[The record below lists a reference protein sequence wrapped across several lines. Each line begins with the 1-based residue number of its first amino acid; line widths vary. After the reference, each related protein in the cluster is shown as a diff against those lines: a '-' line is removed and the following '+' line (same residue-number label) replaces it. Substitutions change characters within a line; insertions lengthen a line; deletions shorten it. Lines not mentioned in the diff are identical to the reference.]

1 MGVMNV
7 ECGIYLDNNAST
19 PIADSVLEAMAAC
32 ARCQHANP
40 SSSHRAG
47 RQARQIIE
55 TAREEL
61 LVALGAKLTGT
72 NPDELIF
79 TSGATEA
86 NNLALRGIVQKGTI
100 LLSPTEHPSV
110 ARVGEL
116 LTQDGIDVRWLK
128 VNHQGIISLE
138 ELEKSLAQSEVNL
151 VSVIWAHHET
161 GVLQPICEIAE
172 LCARYNTPLHTDA
185 TQIATKIKID
195 LKQIPIAAMSFSAHK
210 FHGPAGAGGL
220 FIRGGVGIRPLM
232 HGGFQQ
238 AGKRPGTES
247 PVLVEGLRAAW
258 QWSSTRSESQ
268 NESSLLAM
276 RQRLEKLLR
285 SGIPDVV
292 IHGSQVE
299 RGPQT
304 TFFSVPSVDRQ
315 LLFMALDQRGIAS
328 STGAA
333 CESGAAERS
342 MTLQKMGVE
351 DDLIDGALRL
361 SLGHFNTPV
370 EVDKSV
376 GCILHCINNL
386 RPPLDSGLG
395 VAPAP
400 RKGAKLVE

>member
-1 MGVMNV
+1 MDP
-7 ECGIYLDNNAST
+7 EYAIYLDNNAST
-19 PIADSVLEAMAAC
+19 PIAGSVLEAMDAC

-55 TAREEL
+55 TAREDL
-61 LVALGAKLTGT
+61 LVSLGAELTGAT
-72 NPDELIF
+72 PDQLIF

-86 NNLALRGIVQKGTI
+86 NNLALRGIVQEGTI

-110 ARVGEL
+110 ARLGNL
-116 LTQDGIDVRWLK
+116 LGQDGIDVQWLK
-128 VNHQGIISLE
+128 VDHRGIISLE
-138 ELEKSLAQSEVNL
+138 GLEKSLAQGEVGL

-161 GVLQPICEIAE
+161 GVLQPMCEIAE
-172 LCARYNTPLHTDA
+172 LCARYNVPLHTDA

-195 LKQIPIAAMSFSAHK
+195 LQQLPVAAMSFSAHK
-210 FHGPAGAGGL
+210 FHGPAGVGGL
-220 FIRGGVGIRPLM
+220 VVRGDVGIRPLM

-258 QWSSTRSESQ
+258 QWASIQSESK
-268 NESSLLAM
+268 NKNSLLAM
-276 RQRLEKLLR
+276 REQLEKLLR
-285 SGIPDVV
+285 NTLPDVV

-304 TFFSVPSVDRQ
+304 TFFSVPRVDRQ
-315 LLFMALDQRGIAS
+315 LLFMALDQRGIAC

-342 MTLQKMGVE
+342 TTLQQMGVE
-351 DDLIDGALRL
+351 EDLIDGALRL
-361 SLGHFNTPV
+361 SLGHFNTPGQ
-370 EVDKSV
+370 VDESV
-376 GCILHCINNL
+376 SCILSCVNNL
-386 RPPLDSGLG
+386 RPPSDGHSG

-400 RKGAKLVE
+400 LKGSKLVE